1 MVKMSI
7 ITSHQPENGQRSFPV
22 RINDNLTNIYF
33 YLHYEN
39 QGDISH
45 KSIRLLQLLEK
56 RDEVTVGDVAEYFR
70 ISPNT
75 ASENVKRLVKS
86 GFIKKEN
93 SLEDERKVIL
103 HLTTSGKSTVLINT
117 YYDEEKLAQVSESLA
132 EVDRQKISEGFS
144 LLREACERLFKN
156 NSDMQ

>member
-1 MVKMSI
+1 MSK
-7 ITSHQPENGQRSFPV
+7 ITTHQPENGQSSFPAK
-22 RINDNLTNIYF
+22 INDNLTNIYF

-56 RDEVTVGDVAEYFR
+56 RDEVTVGDVAEYLR

-75 ASENVKRLVKS
+75 ASENVKRLVKG

-93 SLEDERKVIL
+93 SSEDERKVIL
-103 HLTTSGKSTVLINT
+103 HLTKTGKATVLINT
-117 YYDEEKLAQVSESLA
+117 YYDVEKLAQISENLM
-132 EVDRQKISEGFS
+132 EEDKQKITEGFS
-144 LLREACERLFKN
+144 LLREACERLFTN
-156 NSDMQ
+156 TEELP

>member
-1 MVKMSI
+1 MSK
-7 ITSHQPENGQRSFPV
+7 ITLHQPENNQNSFPARV
-22 RINDNLTNIYF
+22 NNNLTNIYF

-56 RDEVTVGDVAEYFR
+56 REEVTVGDVAEFLR

-75 ASENVKRLVKS
+75 ASENVKRLVKG
-86 GFIKKEN
+86 GFVRKEN

-103 HLTTSGKSTVLINT
+103 RLTKSGKATVLINT
-117 YYDEEKLAQVSESLA
+117 YYDEGKLAQVSESLT
-132 EVDRQKISEGFS
+132 EDEKQKIFEGFS
-144 LLREACERLFKN
+144 LLKEACERLFMNTK
-156 NSDMQ
+156 DLP

>member
-1 MVKMSI
+1 MSKNN
-7 ITSHQPENGQRSFPV
+7 SHQPENGHDSFPA

-39 QGDISH
+39 QGNISH

-56 RDEVTVGDVAEYFR
+56 REEVTVGDVAGFLR

-75 ASENVKRLVKS
+75 ASENVKRLVKG
-86 GFIKKEN
+86 GFVKKEN
-93 SLEDERKVIL
+93 SQEDERKVIL
-103 HLTTSGKSTVLINT
+103 HLTKTGKATVLINT
-117 YYDEEKLAQVSESLA
+117 YYDEEKLTQISECLA
-132 EVDRQKISEGFS
+132 EDEKQKITEGFS

-156 NSDMQ
+156 TKELP